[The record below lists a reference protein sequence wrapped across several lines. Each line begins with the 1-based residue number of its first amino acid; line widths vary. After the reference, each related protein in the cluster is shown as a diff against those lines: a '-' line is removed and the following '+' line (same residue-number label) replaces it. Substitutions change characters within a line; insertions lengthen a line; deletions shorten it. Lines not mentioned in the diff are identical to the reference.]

1 MEDAA
6 AVEVKMK
13 WAGVLKKN
21 THRTDISTALVRDES
36 LTCLNERWTVNK
48 HVALFYELDVDQSEI
63 VHQLVVLVG

>member
-36 LTCLNERWTVNK
+36 LMCERWTVNK
-48 HVALFYELDVDQSEI
+48 HAALFYELDVDQSEI